1 MAASIEALAALLSQ
15 LNIDCEKVVHPP
27 LATARAA
34 DEIALHRPGVRLK
47 NLFLRDNYGRR
58 HFLLITAHDALV
70 DLKALSKAQQ
80 VSRLGF
86 ASDERLLRYLGVRPG
101 CVSMLA
107 LMNDP
112 EQEVELWL
120 DAAIWDDPQ
129 GHFQGNNQDE
139 TLYHCHPFD
148 NEQTWLMP
156 KAGLNSLFKHWQRQP
171 LVLPVAKRCGSTI
184 KP

>member
-1 MAASIEALAALLSQ
+1 MFVVAASIEELAALLSQ
-15 LNIDCEKVVHPP
+15 LNIDCEKVTHPP

-34 DEIALHRPGVRLK
+34 DEIALHRPGMRLK

-120 DAAIWDDPQ
+120 DETIWSDPSGDPQ
-129 GHFQGNNQDE
+129 DD

-148 NEQTWLMP
+148 NKQTWLLP
-156 KAGLNSLFKHWQRQP
+156 KAGLKALFAHWQRQP

>member
-15 LNIDCEKVVHPP
+15 LNIDCEKVTHPP
-27 LATARAA
+27 LATASAA
-34 DEIALHRPGVRLK
+34 DEIALHRPGMRLK

-58 HFLLITAHDALV
+58 HFLLITAHNAQV
-70 DLKALSKAQQ
+70 DLKALSKAQR

-112 EQEVELWL
+112 QQQVELWL
-120 DAAIWDDPQ
+120 DEAIWADTQDD
-129 GHFQGNNQDE
+129 

-148 NEQTWLMP
+148 NEQTWLLP
-156 KAGLNSLFKHWQRQP
+156 KTGLNTLFGHWQRQP